1 MIKITLCSVY
11 VTDQTRAKEFYT
23 SILGFVSA
31 IDVPAGDYRWITV
44 ASAQDPGGVQLVL
57 EPLGFAPA
65 ATYQAALHEA
75 GIPFTAF
82 GSDDVQQEFERLTAL
97 GVVFTLPPTVQ
108 PWGVMAVFDDT
119 CGNLI
124 MLQQMAG
131 HS

>member
-65 ATYQAALHEA
+65 ATYQAALH
-75 GIPFTAF
+75 
-82 GSDDVQQEFERLTAL
+82 
-97 GVVFTLPPTVQ
+97 VFTLPPTVQ